1 MLPTV
6 EKDAGVSLLSRI
18 PSAAYVLNWI
28 FFSTIVILFNKKI
41 ISDWGFPYPV
51 LLTCWHLIFATVL
64 TQILART
71 STILDGRKTVRMT
84 GKVYFRAIVPIG
96 VLYSLSLVCSNLTY
110 LYLSVAFIQMLK
122 AAAPASVLFVGYA
135 FGTDKYDLKVLLNIC
150 AIVFGVGLA
159 SYGEIDFSLIGFMY
173 QLGGLIFESIRL
185 IMVQKLLTGK
195 ADDPNSYKM
204 DPLVSLYYY
213 APVCA
218 VMNVFVAL
226 FVEMPTFKMADLV
239 QLGPWILIANASAAF
254 LLNVASVFLIGK
266 TSSLVLTLC
275 GVIKNVGIVVLSVIL
290 WGTIV
295 SGLQW
300 LGYSIASA
308 GLVYY
313 SLGYEGIKN
322 ACLQGQAM
330 WDSRGM
336 NYRGNNLTAIIAGGV
351 ITTFLLFAWLSSGS
365 AAPPV

>member
-6 EKDAGVSLLSRI
+6 EKEAGVSSLLSKI

-41 ISDWGFPYPV
+41 ISDWGFR
-51 LLTCWHLIFATVL
+51 LTLSQRT
-64 TQILART
+64 ILART
-71 STILDGRKTVRMT
+71 STILDGRKSVRMT

-135 FGTDKYDLKVLLNIC
+135 FGTDKYDLNVLINIC

-159 SYGEIDFSLIGFMY
+159 SYGEIDFSLIGFIY

-226 FVEMPTFKMADLV
+226 FVEMPSFKMSDLV
-239 QLGPWILIANASAAF
+239 QLGPWILIANASCAF

-300 LGYSIASA
+300 LGYSIATA
-308 GLVYY
+308 GLIYY
-313 SLGYEGIKN
+313 SLGWDGIKT
-322 ACLQGQAM
+322 ACSQGQAI
-330 WDSRGM
+330 WESRGA
-336 NYRGNNLTAIIAGGV
+336 NYRGNNLIAITAGGV
-351 ITTFLLFAWLSSGS
+351 ITTVLLLLWWSGRP
-365 AAPPV
+365 AV